1 MNNYAISLAGIS
13 KKYNIGAKRTKDGSL
28 KDSLARMLIS
38 PFKKI
43 GGVLRG
49 EASAASALDKVF
61 WALKDVS
68 FDISPGETVGLI
80 GYNGAGKSTLLKVLS
95 RITQPSSGYGEI
107 NGRVGS
113 LLEVGTGFH
122 PELTGRDNVFLNGSI
137 LGMSNSRIKSKFDEI
152 IDFSGIEE
160 FIDTPVKHYSSGMYV
175 RLAFAVAAN
184 LDPEILLVDEVL
196 AVGDSR
202 FQKKCLSKMNSIGD
216 EGRTIV
222 FVSHNMS
229 AITRLCKRA
238 ILLKDGQ
245 VVNDGPSAD
254 VVANYMTTGI
264 SQVGCR
270 DWYNDSEK
278 YGDEFVQLLAI
289 RVRDSAGTTLDTADI
304 RRPVIIEMEYQVL
317 KDGYNFLPHLHL
329 FNESGVNIMTLIDLD
344 KEWQGKIRPKGT
356 YRTAVTIPGNF
367 FSECTVFVHANMIS
381 LDPPVSHFAASDVIA
396 FQVYDSLSG
405 DSARG
410 VYVGPINS
418 IVRPAF
424 EWNTEYNK
432 TAAI

>member
-1 MNNYAISLAGIS
+1 MNNYAISLTGIS
-13 KKYNIGAKRTKDGSL
+13 KKYNIGAKRIQDGNL
-28 KDSLARMLIS
+28 KDSLARILKS

-49 EASAASALDKVF
+49 DASAASALDKEF
-61 WALKDVS
+61 WALKDIS
-68 FDISPGETVGLI
+68 FDISSGETVGLI

-107 NGRVGS
+107 KGRVGS

-137 LGMSNSRIKSKFDEI
+137 LGMSHSRIKSKFDEI
-152 IDFSGIEE
+152 IDFSGIDE

-216 EGRTIV
+216 QGRTIV

-238 ILLKDGQ
+238 ILLRDGQ

-264 SQVGCR
+264 TQVGCR
-270 DWYNDSEK
+270 EWYDEAEK
-278 YGDEFVQLLAI
+278 YGDDIVQLLAV
-289 RVRDSAGTTLDTADI
+289 RVRDTDRITLDTTDI
-304 RRPVIIEMEYQVL
+304 RNAVVIEMEFQVM
-317 KDGYNFLPHLHL
+317 KDGFKFLPHFHL
-329 FNESGVNIMTLIDLD
+329 FNESGVNMMTIVDLD
-344 KEWQGKIRPKGT
+344 KEWQNIIRPKGT
-356 YRTAVTIPGNF
+356 YRTAVTIPGNV

-381 LDPPVSHFAASDVIA
+381 LEPPINHFAAADVIA
-396 FQVYDSLSG
+396 FQVFDSLEG

-410 VYVGPINS
+410 VYVGPLNS

-424 EWNTEYNK
+424 EWNTEYKK
-432 TAAI
+432 TGAF